1 MEIITGILS
10 LLGGF
15 VSAIFGGI
23 GSVFSSDA
31 SLGQTYTTVA
41 RYVFIAL
48 ALFILLR
55 SIVSLI
61 RSKNPSEV
69 WAYLHINEDQNLPL
83 THWENVLGRT
93 RSSDIRID
101 DMSVSRNHGTLT
113 RDNDGMWKYM
123 DLGSKNGALLNGRR
137 IRPTAIVRVRIGDV
151 LQLGASTLTLLPISL
166 EEKRNNQIIRE
177 EYTVIPLP
185 WLSLLAI
192 TVFQIMTVIQLH
204 ISLGD
209 KYVPGITYAF
219 LGMCILMWVY
229 VLAVRSVGQRAF
241 EMEIIAFFLSTLS
254 LAVTATCLPNQT
266 LKQFAAI
273 AIGVLLFFFMC
284 TYLRDLE
291 RTISLKPLMY
301 LAATILLLANL
312 IFGTT
317 KNGASNWVQIGTFS
331 MQPSEIVK
339 LAFIWVGAA
348 SMNELFNRRN
358 SLVFTGFSLFC
369 FVCLAL
375 MGDFGTAII
384 FFATFLI
391 ISFLRSGDFTKLIVI
406 AGVALVGGLMV
417 IRFYGYVAN
426 RFAAWNH
433 VWDADMMNAGGYQQ
447 TRTMTASASG
457 GFVGLGAGNGWLRNE
472 FASETD
478 LVFGILTEEWGLIIA
493 VMTVLA
499 IITLSIFAFRSIYA
513 GRSTYYTIA
522 ACSAMTIFLL
532 QTSLNVLG
540 SVDLLPLTG
549 VALPFVS
556 YGGTA
561 MIASWGLLAFLKAA
575 DTRQNASIAV
585 SQKDE
590 GEVV

>member
-219 LGMCILMWVY
+219 LGMCILM
-229 VLAVRSVGQRAF
+229 S
-241 EMEIIAFFLSTLS
+241 
-254 LAVTATCLPNQT
+254 
-266 LKQFAAI
+266 
-273 AIGVLLFFFMC
+273 
-284 TYLRDLE
+284 
-291 RTISLKPLMY
+291 ISLL
-301 LAATILLLANL
+301 
-312 IFGTT
+312 
-317 KNGASNWVQIGTFS
+317 
-331 MQPSEIVK
+331 
-339 LAFIWVGAA
+339 
-348 SMNELFNRRN
+348 
-358 SLVFTGFSLFC
+358 
-369 FVCLAL
+369 
-375 MGDFGTAII
+375 
-384 FFATFLI
+384 
-391 ISFLRSGDFTKLIVI
+391 
-406 AGVALVGGLMV
+406 
-417 IRFYGYVAN
+417 
-426 RFAAWNH
+426 
-433 VWDADMMNAGGYQQ
+433 
-447 TRTMTASASG
+447 
-457 GFVGLGAGNGWLRNE
+457 
-472 FASETD
+472 
-478 LVFGILTEEWGLIIA
+478 
-493 VMTVLA
+493 
-499 IITLSIFAFRSIYA
+499 
-513 GRSTYYTIA
+513 
-522 ACSAMTIFLL
+522 
-532 QTSLNVLG
+532 
-540 SVDLLPLTG
+540 
-549 VALPFVS
+549 
-556 YGGTA
+556 
-561 MIASWGLLAFLKAA
+561 
-575 DTRQNASIAV
+575 
-585 SQKDE
+585 
-590 GEVV
+590 